1 MERGFV
7 CRVAGL
13 LRGGEDSEGRPA
25 LNVVTGVIKGT
36 YKREANEEEPNTR
49 LARTKA
55 TQHLKKTIS
64 QRPCHSEDTTKE
76 LTQKPN
82 TNPEEDNCHLEST
95 LEAIKD
101 HLQPR
106 LDNGDS
112 NPLESVKNT
121 STCHQSKDQDFK
133 SMQCKIQEN
142 IVTCY
147 GRGNQTE
154 RRGFRVP
161 ETLEVA
167 SVTKADFSP
176 DPNRVIS
183 IVSVPVDTEKPK
195 NQDTHSSC
203 SHSDQQTDQSNMN
216 HMHETMAD
224 YYRPNQNDTIQNNG
238 MHHPDLQNNP
248 NAVSGNFNPQP
259 VKIEPGRYTPA
270 CRFTGQVGQDIPRIA
285 PYSSPEIHNELVV
298 VTPPTSHIHI
308 EQNGVGGYENSQGL
322 VQHYSPH
329 HLISAEHRSPSN
341 HLSKQL
347 PCPNSYTPW
356 ESLYTENVHQT
367 PRHFGLKQPRSP
379 VPHHSEGAFPS
390 TIRRY
395 STNLARRSSL
405 TSSGLGSSSLSDIS
419 RMGSSSSIASYAS
432 EDSAFY
438 SPTIRGSGRFDLP
451 TANVAMRQD
460 TAWHV
465 TANGTCSSERVA
477 GGEMVDQHGRYPSW
491 NAWTAKGRT
500 QGTSIVPLYYNR
512 NGHYCHYHNGLA
524 ALQMNTTHSAAVPNP
539 LNHFQQ
545 QRPVASNQ
553 EVPFVH
559 GYGHS
564 QERPTAAYGDHT
576 GATINQASSTLTGLA
591 ERVNAFTPT
600 EAEANQPPVVQQLP
614 VISEVFTCNFGGT
627 AVMESEQQPNIVSP
641 YIVHFDGA
649 GNAKGTEAPTAE
661 NNGTFQSVN
670 ASMPFKPPPSY
681 QEALNNIIRQS
692 TISGGDQIG
701 PKDVIPSSQSPLQVQ
716 TPQDA
721 QNARHQLYSS
731 SLDKGAA
738 HNKKF
743 TYVRRQRRK
752 PGINLQKSRRRS
764 KEMNSLQK
772 RTRNKSKAP
781 ETQLEEEQEEPAN
794 TADSTPKDSPN
805 QVHLTQDVGS
815 EASQTQQPKQLQE
828 PPITPDDTS
837 EQTQDI
843 GCQLQSTQVA
853 APEVPEALKTQQPD
867 QGQTNVTDIT
877 QEQVQK
883 ARCHELEST
892 QATPDVTHAQ
902 QQLDPQ
908 ERVTI
913 PDSTHHQA
921 QNTTRPPHPIQREAT
936 ELSQTKQLN
945 QPKVYLTVPD
955 SIAERAQQFWQRST
969 RQQVA
974 LEAQQTQQQKQ
985 LKEPPVIPDTTP
997 NQISNNRCQ
1006 LHSTQQVTPEILQTQ
1021 QPKQAQDFTTIPD
1034 STSQAQ
1040 SVSSQVYTKQQV
1052 APEIP
1057 QTQQPKE
1064 PQALIIPQRTPKQ
1077 TQNIWCQL
1085 HSTPLE
1091 ASQTRQPKQPQVHVF
1106 IPDSVPKE
1114 VQHIWCRPHSEQ
1126 TEASLTRQP
1135 NQQHT
1140 IASDSIPKQASNA
1153 LYQLPLTQQV
1163 VESSGPPRPQP
1174 QGPPVIMPSAMQ
1186 DENVQL
1192 LQQNQKTL
1200 QELKKAVA
1208 SLEATIQQ
1216 LQGQQQN
1223 PAQQELCCST
1233 TQREPQ
1239 APSPAAQSA
1248 REPSTQ
1254 RSLPLAVED
1263 IQTRLEEL
1271 TRSMTGIQSNI
1282 TSKSLVQMT
1291 HNDPSCHRSPAPPTS
1306 CEKQVDFANLVEPCM
1321 RTSSPK
1327 PATTTLHYPAQT
1339 ASNLIHKRTASEQT
1353 ATKEMH
1359 CPTRQSGS
1367 GQENRS
1373 TQQSTINSGLSNSN
1387 TSREV
1392 PYPIPSILPCTEY
1405 GEHLHIQ
1412 DAGQGIVEDTL
1423 SGRPAENNREGGN
1436 GSNDVWISQIDQIVP
1451 NVEICH
1457 SLPSTPEIEDQRSQ
1471 RKDATWSK
1479 SQEEGEGQNNNKE
1492 SEKQQPCSLY
1502 YQRRLLEIFD
1512 GQHQSHNQEAGMY
1525 DSQENVQLV
1534 EEGHN
1539 GSIVTQQLNK
1549 TDLCP
1554 QDQESDQTHTGHGQM
1569 QKEAEIECQ
1578 TELESQQENCQ
1589 QTADNHEYQEQ
1600 VRLPEV
1606 SLEGLTATPQDHVDQ
1621 YQQELFQE
1629 DVTEEAETQY
1639 QNNSL
1644 EEYHSDH
1651 RDADNSVYQLPAEKH
1666 DDHTRI
1672 QQSGNVEQ
1680 SREQS
1685 ETQTRGVHIKHEGET
1700 QFQKQSSEDL
1710 QDQQQD
1716 NQRQADN
1723 HKQHLQPNEDHDGS
1737 MVTQHLD
1744 YVDQCQQEPL
1754 PEHPGQEHL
1763 KNERGIE
1770 HRNKSLEEIENH
1782 KHGNQ
1787 EETDIQ
1793 QCHEQLQL
1801 QESDNSKTSIQ
1812 HSGHMERPL
1821 QEPCQTQTVS
1831 DHLKINGATQC
1842 KKKLLEELEGQQQD
1856 SQQGREETDE
1866 FQEQVQMAQ
1875 ECQESTMVAQLPD
1888 QGLLEPCQTQT
1899 GEEHRNEGKTDGQ
1912 QEDQYHD
1919 EEEPRR
1925 KRKRPNEDQS
1935 KCDPE
1940 EISASIRLRRFVTME
1955 KQKRASEANHQKGVL
1970 KTTKWSIIN
1979 KPWTTL
1985 SKAQHDRLEEVFQ
1998 VWRNRRV
2005 EKTLIF
2011 QLSEELNLSERQV
2024 KMWFYHRKERD
2035 AKSKELLA
2043 KKAPD
2048 VFRCSTSL
2056 FDTGCPLDPM
2066 AALKTN
2072 PRQLSVED
2080 CALVVQ
2086 HLQSQLNKIINPE

>member
-55 TQHLKKTIS
+55 TKHLKKTIS
-64 QRPCHSEDTTKE
+64 QRPYQSEDTTKE

-82 TNPEEDNCHLEST
+82 TNHEEDNCHLEST

-121 STCHQSKDQDFK
+121 STCRQSKDQEFK
-133 SMQCKIQEN
+133 SMQCKVHEN

-167 SVTKADFSP
+167 RVTKADFSP

-195 NQDTHSSC
+195 NQDTHSSS
-203 SHSDQQTDQSNMN
+203 SHSDQQADQNNMN
-216 HMHETMAD
+216 HVHETMAD

-259 VKIEPGRYTPA
+259 VKREPGRYTPA

-308 EQNGVGGYENSQGL
+308 EQNGVGGHENTQGL

-329 HLISAEHRSPSN
+329 HLISAEHRSPPN

-379 VPHHSEGAFPS
+379 VPHRLEGVFPS
-390 TIRRY
+390 TSRRY

-405 TSSGLGSSSLSDIS
+405 ISSGLGSSSLSDMS

-438 SPTIRGSGRFDLP
+438 SPTIRGSEGFDFP

-465 TANGTCSSERVA
+465 TANGTCGSERVA

-524 ALQMNTTHSAAVPNP
+524 ALQINTTHSAVVPNP

-564 QERPTAAYGDHT
+564 QERPTTAYGDHT
-576 GATINQASSTLTGLA
+576 GTTITQASSTLTGLA

-614 VISEVFTCNFGGT
+614 VISEVFTCNFGGS

-649 GNAKGTEAPTAE
+649 GNAKGTEASTAGNKE
-661 NNGTFQSVN
+661 TGVN

-701 PKDVIPSSQSPLQVQ
+701 PKDVIPSTQSPLQVQ

-721 QNARHQLYSS
+721 QNTRHQLYSS
-731 SLDKGAA
+731 SSDTGATQ
-738 HNKKF
+738 NKKL
-743 TYVRRQRRK
+743 TYVQRQRRK

-781 ETQLEEEQEEPAN
+781 ETQLEEGQVEPAN
-794 TADSTPKDSPN
+794 TADSTPKEAPN
-805 QVHLTQDVGS
+805 QVHFTQDVGS

-843 GCQLQSTQVA
+843 GCQLQSTQQA
-853 APEVPEALKTQQPD
+853 APEALKAQETQQP
-867 QGQTNVTDIT
+867 NKT
-877 QEQVQK
+877 QVHVADSTSEQVQT
-883 ARCHELEST
+883 AMCQSEST
-892 QATPDVTHAQ
+892 QATPEVPQAQ
-902 QQLDPQ
+902 QRIEPQ
-908 ERVTI
+908 GLVNI
-913 PDSTHHQA
+913 PHSTVQ
-921 QNTTRPPHPIQREAT
+921 QVAT
-936 ELSQTKQLN
+936 ELSQTQQPN

-974 LEAQQTQQQKQ
+974 LEAPQKQQQKQ

-997 NQISNNRCQ
+997 NQVPNNSCQ
-1006 LHSTQQVTPEILQTQ
+1006 LHSTQQVTPETLQTQ

-1034 STSQAQ
+1034 STSEQAQ
-1040 SVSSQVYTKQQV
+1040 SVLSQVYTKQQV

-1064 PQALIIPQRTPKQ
+1064 PQALIIPQSTPKQ

-1085 HSTPLE
+1085 HSTQLA

-1163 VESSGPPRPQP
+1163 VESSAPPRPQP
-1174 QGPPVIMPSAMQ
+1174 QEPPVTMPSAMQ

-1233 TQREPQ
+1233 TQQEPQ

-1282 TSKSLVQMT
+1282 TSKSQVQMT
-1291 HNDPSCHRSPAPPTS
+1291 HNDPSCHKSPAPPTS

-1327 PATTTLHYPAQT
+1327 PATTTLHYPAQN
-1339 ASNLIHKRTASEQT
+1339 ASNPIHKRTASEQT
-1353 ATKEMH
+1353 ATKEIH
-1359 CPTRQSGS
+1359 CSTAGS

-1373 TQQSTINSGLSNSN
+1373 RQQSTINSGFSNSN

-1405 GEHLHIQ
+1405 GEHVRIQ
-1412 DAGQGIVEDTL
+1412 DAGQAIVEDTL
-1423 SGRPAENNREGGN
+1423 SGRPAENNREGGD
-1436 GSNDVWISQIDQIVP
+1436 GSNDVWRSHKDQIVP
-1451 NVEICH
+1451 NLVICH
-1457 SLPSTPEIEDQRSQ
+1457 SLRSTPEIEDQRSQ
-1471 RKDATWSK
+1471 RKDAACSK
-1479 SQEEGEGQNNNKE
+1479 SQEEGEEQNNNIVNKE
-1492 SEKQQPCSLY
+1492 SEQQQPCSFKA
-1502 YQRRLLEIFD
+1502 I
-1512 GQHQSHNQEAGMY
+1512 
-1525 DSQENVQLV
+1525 
-1534 EEGHN
+1534 
-1539 GSIVTQQLNK
+1539 
-1549 TDLCP
+1549 
-1554 QDQESDQTHTGHGQM
+1554 
-1569 QKEAEIECQ
+1569 
-1578 TELESQQENCQ
+1578 
-1589 QTADNHEYQEQ
+1589 
-1600 VRLPEV
+1600 
-1606 SLEGLTATPQDHVDQ
+1606 
-1621 YQQELFQE
+1621 
-1629 DVTEEAETQY
+1629 
-1639 QNNSL
+1639 
-1644 EEYHSDH
+1644 
-1651 RDADNSVYQLPAEKH
+1651 
-1666 DDHTRI
+1666 
-1672 QQSGNVEQ
+1672 
-1680 SREQS
+1680 
-1685 ETQTRGVHIKHEGET
+1685 IK
-1700 QFQKQSSEDL
+1700 
-1710 QDQQQD
+1710 
-1716 NQRQADN
+1716 
-1723 HKQHLQPNEDHDGS
+1723 
-1737 MVTQHLD
+1737 M
-1744 YVDQCQQEPL
+1744 
-1754 PEHPGQEHL
+1754 
-1763 KNERGIE
+1763 
-1770 HRNKSLEEIENH
+1770 
-1782 KHGNQ
+1782 
-1787 EETDIQ
+1787 
-1793 QCHEQLQL
+1793 
-1801 QESDNSKTSIQ
+1801 
-1812 HSGHMERPL
+1812 
-1821 QEPCQTQTVS
+1821 
-1831 DHLKINGATQC
+1831 
-1842 KKKLLEELEGQQQD
+1842 
-1856 SQQGREETDE
+1856 
-1866 FQEQVQMAQ
+1866 
-1875 ECQESTMVAQLPD
+1875 
-1888 QGLLEPCQTQT
+1888 
-1899 GEEHRNEGKTDGQ
+1899 
-1912 QEDQYHD
+1912 
-1919 EEEPRR
+1919 
-1925 KRKRPNEDQS
+1925 
-1935 KCDPE
+1935 
-1940 EISASIRLRRFVTME
+1940 
-1955 KQKRASEANHQKGVL
+1955 
-1970 KTTKWSIIN
+1970 
-1979 KPWTTL
+1979 
-1985 SKAQHDRLEEVFQ
+1985 
-1998 VWRNRRV
+1998 
-2005 EKTLIF
+2005 
-2011 QLSEELNLSERQV
+2011 
-2024 KMWFYHRKERD
+2024 
-2035 AKSKELLA
+2035 
-2043 KKAPD
+2043 
-2048 VFRCSTSL
+2048 
-2056 FDTGCPLDPM
+2056 
-2066 AALKTN
+2066 
-2072 PRQLSVED
+2072 
-2080 CALVVQ
+2080 
-2086 HLQSQLNKIINPE
+2086 